1 MTIPEVPENMQ
12 RVAILGS
19 TSSGK
24 STLAAQLAAI
34 LGYPHIELD
43 SLRFLPQWQ
52 VRSGEEFRALVDAA
66 TGQPCWVSDGNY
78 SVTRD
83 LTWGRADTVIWL
95 DYRLSLILWRLTRR
109 TLGRTINRTD
119 LWNTGNRENIFKH
132 FRLSD
137 ESLYYWVFKTYWR
150 RKRELPE
157 QLALPGHAHLRVLR
171 FSNPRETTSWLN
183 AVSAVYQAASQTA

>member
-1 MTIPEVPENMQ
+1 MNKPDIPESMR
-12 RVAILGS
+12 RVAIVGS

-24 STLAAQLAAI
+24 STLAKQLSEA

-52 VRSGEEFRALVDAA
+52 VRSGEEFRTLVDAA

-109 TLGRTINRTD
+109 SLGRTINRTD

-132 FRLSD
+132 FRLSE

-150 RKRELPE
+150 RKRELPG
-157 QLALPGHAHLRVLR
+157 QLALPEFAHLRVLR
-171 FSNPRETTSWLN
+171 FSNPRQTAVWLN
-183 AVSAVYQAASQTA
+183 TVRAAHQIA